1 MLKLVL
7 SLGLLSLVALPLVPT
22 GAAPGDDAAGGTA
35 VRKAAYTPP
44 AAIRSEAPANRLG
57 ERGVSSGPLIL
68 SAPPRE
74 SRTDATRIYAP
85 IAQYLAQVIGKP
97 VEYRHPDNWLQY
109 QTEMLKG
116 GYDIVFDGPHLNSWR
131 ISNLRHNALAKLAD
145 ENIIAVIVRKNDNR
159 FGDLKQLVARGVCS
173 LDPPDLGVLAVMA
186 EYANPIRVP
195 AIIDSPTP
203 AKVFESVIEG
213 KRCVAG
219 ILPVADLKKFDPI
232 GRETRVIYRSK
243 PMPNQTFSAG
253 PRVSDGDQAKIAA
266 ALVSPGAAAVTE
278 PLRASFGATLGFAPA
293 SRAEFAGLDS
303 YLKDAWA
310 YTR

>member
-1 MLKLVL
+1 VRKQIL
-7 SLGLLSLVALPLVPT
+7 SLGVLSLVALASVPNV
-22 GAAPGDDAAGGTA
+22 AAPGDEVDAS
-35 VRKAAYTPP
+35 VRKASYSPP
-44 AAIRSEAPANRLG
+44 VGGRGDSPASRLA
-57 ERGVSSGPLIL
+57 ERNAENGPLIL

-74 SRTDATRIYAP
+74 SRADAMRIYPP
-85 IAQYLAQVIGKP
+85 IAQFLAQAIGRP

-145 ENIIAVIVRKNDNR
+145 ENVIAVIVRKNDDR
-159 FGDLKQLVARGVCS
+159 FSDLKQLVARGVCS

-186 EYANPIRVP
+186 EYSNPMRVP
-195 AIIDSPTP
+195 AIIDSATP
-203 AKVFESVIEG
+203 ARVFENVVEG

-243 PMPNQTFSAG
+243 PMPNQAFSAG
-253 PRVSDGDQAKIAA
+253 PRVTAGDQAKIAA
-266 ALVSPGAAAVTE
+266 ALLSSSGATATE
-278 PLRASFGATLGFAPA
+278 ALRTSFGATLGFAPA